1 MVQGTVTTI
10 YESFMRCLAPGC
22 GTGKGGKKGL
32 GWFGWGSRLKSIVG
46 PLKGQKEM
54 AGLQSRPFKGLV
66 CGLIQSSSSKPNV
79 YKNFLGI
86 VKIKIPVRPIFAA
99 ARNRMNRFIPIVII
113 NPEKHLSSPCAISPT
128 PVRSWVW
135 GSC

>member
-66 CGLIQSSSSKPNV
+66 CGLIQSSYSKPNV

-86 VKIKIPVRPIFAA
+86 RKIKIPICPESPA
-99 ARNRMNRFIPIVII
+99 ARNNARIPGILVCV
-113 NPEKHLSSPCAISPT
+113 NPEKHLSAPCAISPT
-128 PVRSWVW
+128 PVRS
-135 GSC
+135 SA